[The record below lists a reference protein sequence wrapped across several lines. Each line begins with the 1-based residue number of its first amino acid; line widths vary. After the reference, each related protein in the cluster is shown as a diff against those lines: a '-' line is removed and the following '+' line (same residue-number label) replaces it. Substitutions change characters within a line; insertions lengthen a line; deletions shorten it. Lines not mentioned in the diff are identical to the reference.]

1 MSIVDEDNSDI
12 EVDIE
17 RSLVAAAAAED
28 VLDTM
33 PPQKEVKRRAP
44 RKTPLTKGIIQK
56 ADNTKKKL
64 SNPRPPPRPHRRMC
78 ALKLTTTIQQLQHKR
93 EEIESQLQ
101 VNGIRLRKLLTEETL
116 RATSS

>member
-17 RSLVAAAAAED
+17 RGMVAAAAEA
-28 VLDTM
+28 LK
-33 PPQKEVKRRAP
+33 KEVKPRAP

-56 ADNTKKKL
+56 PENTKKK
-64 SNPRPPPRPHRRMC
+64 SCNPRPPPRPHKRMC
-78 ALKLTTTIQQLQHKR
+78 ALKLSTTIQQLQHKR

-101 VNGIRLRKLLTEETL
+101 VNGIRLRKLQTEETM
-116 RATSS
+116 RATPI